1 MKDERHAVTP
11 PPGTISA
18 TITSIRQETP
28 SIKSFWLDFGGQ
40 PFRFQPGQWI
50 DLYLDIDGKTAV
62 GGYSMTS
69 TPLQRGRLE
78 LAIKSSTHHA
88 VTRHLHERARVGDRV
103 RISEG
108 QGPFYFRPGMARE
121 LVLLGAGIGVTPL
134 ISILRYIRDAEPEV
148 GATLLYSVTEPED
161 ILFRDELERVSA
173 IRENLRC
180 LFTLTGTPPP
190 GWTGLTGRIDR
201 ELLDGLGL
209 PRDAHFFYCGSR
221 SFVDDMTA
229 HLAGMGVS
237 EDRLVY
243 ERWW

>member
-1 MKDERHAVTP
+1 MSHSAQP
-11 PPGTISA
+11 PANTLAA
-18 TITSIRQETP
+18 TIAEIRQETP
-28 SIKSFWLDFGGQ
+28 SIKSFWLDYGEQ
-40 PFRFQPGQWI
+40 PFRFEPGQWI
-50 DLYLDIDGKTAV
+50 DLYLDLDGETAV

-69 TPLQRGRLE
+69 TPLQRGRLQ
-78 LAIKSSTHHA
+78 LAIKASAHHA
-88 VTRHLHERARVGDRV
+88 VTRHLHESSRVGDRV

-108 QGPFYFRPGMARE
+108 QGPFCFRPGMAGE

-134 ISILRYIRDAEPEV
+134 ISILRYVRDAEPGV
-148 GATLLYSVTEPED
+148 GATLLYSVAEPED

-173 IRENLRC
+173 SRANLRC

-201 ELLDGLGL
+201 ELLDGLDP

-229 HLAGMGVS
+229 HLAAMGVS